1 METMAKSVWPDWRIE
16 DPIGI
21 GSYGTVYRAKHVREA
36 DRIAAIKVISIPG
49 HESEVE
55 SLRHEGLGEEE
66 IQTYF
71 SELVNDFI
79 SEIRM
84 MELLRDAPNVVHV
97 EDYAVVEKEDGLG
110 WEIYIRMEYLTPFN
124 AFVCDKKL
132 TEADVIRI
140 GCDLCSALEICEKHN
155 IIHRDIKPEN
165 ILVNALGE
173 YKLGDFGIARK
184 LEHMTFGLSQ
194 KGTVNYMAP
203 EVMYSYDYDGRAD
216 IYSLGLVLYRLLNR
230 NRLPFMDTEKQ
241 LLNPQERRTAVDN
254 RLRGETLPPPC
265 QASEPLAKVILKAC
279 AFDQEKRYSSAAD
292 LREALL
298 QVAAESGL
306 YLCRICATE
315 NSSGTDVRKAV
326 TRPRKR
332 RKAVIAIL
340 AGVFA
345 VLAIAGISIARM
357 LSQPDDPADIPS
369 DDKVHSPVDM
379 TADDTT
385 DAIAEEWKLYLAS
398 LPEKREYFVGDSLDT
413 AGMRLQIESGDSKEI
428 IEAGYSVS
436 PEVFS
441 TVGEQTVVVSYE
453 GESVSF
459 TVQVQEVV
467 CTGLEIL
474 RFPIKTEYTV
484 GEPLATEGLSVAK
497 VWNNGATEILYEG
510 ITVSPDILD
519 TAGQQLVTVTYEEMQ
534 TEFYVTVQDMH
545 SAAEGDN

>member
-1 METMAKSVWPDWRIE
+1 METVAKSVWPDWRIE

-21 GSYGTVYRAKHVREA
+21 GSYGTVYRAKHVRES

-97 EDYAVVEKEDGLG
+97 EDYAVVEKEEGLG

-241 LLNPQERRTAVDN
+241 LLNPQERRTAVEN
-254 RLRGETLPPPC
+254 RLRGEALPPPC
-265 QASEPLAKVILKAC
+265 QASAPVAEVILKAC
-279 AFDQEKRYSSAAD
+279 DFAQEKRYSSASEFKD
-292 LREALL
+292 ALL
-298 QVAAESGL
+298 KVASENGITLRRMGEAEH
-306 YLCRICATE
+306 
-315 NSSGTDVRKAV
+315 SSVMKTQGKASLS
-326 TRPRKR
+326 RKR
-332 RKAVIAIL
+332 RIAVAAGLVL
-340 AGVFA
+340 A
-345 VLAIAGISIARM
+345 LAIAGFAATRG
-357 LSQPDDPADIPS
+357 LYQPDAPSNTLGDGEGTHTEDITPEDTADIS
-369 DDKVHSPVDM
+369 AK
-379 TADDTT
+379 
-385 DAIAEEWKLYLAS
+385 EWKLNLAS

-453 GESVSF
+453 GESLSF